1 MKRGIIIAIDGL
13 SSCGK
18 STFAK
23 ALAKELGYIYIDTG
37 AMYRAVTLAFIRAG
51 IDDPEQL
58 SETAVENFL
67 STHPVSFVLNAEKT
81 PVVTLDGVA
90 LGDEIRGSA
99 VSSKVSQVASIP
111 AVRRAMV
118 AQQRLLG
125 TEGGIV
131 MDGRDIGQ
139 TVFPNAELKIFMVA
153 SDAVR
158 AQRRFDELCAKG
170 ISATYEEVLANL
182 TQRDQIDQTRACDPM
197 RKMPDALELDN
208 SAMTPAQ
215 QMEWILPI
223 VQERI
228 NKSEILPS

>member
-1 MKRGIIIAIDGL
+1 MKRGLTIAIDGL

-23 ALAKELGYIYIDTG
+23 ALAQELGYIYVDTG
-37 AMYRAVTLAFIRAG
+37 AMYRAVTLAFLRAG
-51 IDDPEQL
+51 IQTPEQL
-58 SETAVENFL
+58 SETEIESFL
-67 STHPVSFVLNAEKT
+67 SKHTVSFVCEEGKA
-81 PVVTLDGVA
+81 PVVALDGEP

-99 VSSKVSQVASIP
+99 VSSLVSPVAALP

-118 AQQRLLG
+118 AQQRILG
-125 TEGGIV
+125 REGGVV

-153 SDAVR
+153 SDTVR
-158 AQRRFDELCAKG
+158 AQRRFDELKAKG
-170 ISATYEEVLANL
+170 IAATYEEVLGNL
-182 TQRDQIDQTRACDPM
+182 RQRDQIDQTRACDPM
-197 RKMPDALELDN
+197 RKAPDAIELDN
-208 SAMTPAQ
+208 SEMTPAQ

-228 NKSEILPS
+228 RENS